1 MTQTQL
7 MPIDPLRRTKRT
19 IILAKL
25 TSAST
30 VGKEAIAGK
39 EEAEVVAVE
48 AMALGEE
55 VVAVEVAVAVAVA
68 VAVGWLHRCWASQRM
83 KLVH

>member
-1 MTQTQL
+1 

-55 VVAVEVAVAVAVA
+55 VVAVEVAVAVAV
-68 VAVGWLHRCWASQRM
+68 GWLHRCWASQRM